1 MKKIEKSPSK
11 DYYKPMKTIGSFD
24 NKKNKYME
32 YETKRDKDKN
42 LLPGEYLDMIT
53 PYLRDMINDH
63 KTPMKF
69 EVHSYDKIFDYESQ
83 FGEWGIQLKMR
94 INSISSKN
102 FKETRTMHSIS
113 INIEILMGG
122 ETDDITD
129 KLFESLLQRYQ
140 KAKEESRKREIEFM
154 KMLIYCIIIFIK

>member
-1 MKKIEKSPSK
+1 M
-11 DYYKPMKTIGSFD
+11 M
-24 NKKNKYME
+24 
-32 YETKRDKDKN
+32 
-42 LLPGEYLDMIT
+42 T

-63 KTPMKF
+63 QTPKKF

-83 FGEWGIQLKMR
+83 FGEWEIQLKMR

-102 FKETRTMHSIS
+102 FKETRTMQSIS
-113 INIEILMGG
+113 NNIEILMGS

-129 KLFESLLQRYQ
+129 EPFESLLRRYQ
-140 KAKEESRKREIEFM
+140 KAKEESTKRGSEFM